1 VGTWLSLA
9 DELGVGPGRTRLLGG
24 ELLFDDPGGNLVW
37 GGRRGVALLGVE
49 GLAVID
55 TPDVLLVTKLERSS
69 DVRAIVAR
77 LKARGRTDVT

>member
-1 VGTWLSLA
+1 MAEQSVARAEGHRS
-9 DELGVGPGRTRLLGG
+9 ERERSRHLGPTQGLERF
-24 ELLFDDPGGNLVW
+24 ELLDVV
-37 GGRRGVALLGVE
+37 RGVALLGVE